1 VAQCIK
7 ESNVKN
13 KSDDSKRSNLAT
25 GQYGRRKF
33 IAAATAAVA
42 ATPALLKAQVPAK
55 LGAPMSPYGERSPYE
70 KSARISNSPL
80 KTTGASLTPL
90 QDLNGTITPS
100 SLHYERHHSGVPTI
114 DPATHELLIHGLVER
129 PLVFKLDDLKRL
141 PSVSRTHF
149 LECAGNSTGE
159 HLGQLGGTPQL
170 SAGLVSCSEWTG
182 VAVSTLFKEAGVKPQ
197 ARWVLA
203 EGADASRLARSV
215 PLAKAMDDGMVAYS
229 QNGEAVRPEQGY
241 PLRLILPGWEG
252 NINIKWL
259 RRMEL
264 IDQPAM
270 TRDEAAFYTDL
281 LPSGK
286 ARQFGVMMEAK
297 SIITRPSGGQH
308 LPTPGYYE
316 ITGIAWSGRARVTA
330 VEVSTDGGT
339 SWKTAELQEPVLDHS
354 LIRFRLPWIWDGKPA
369 LIGSRCIDASGYVQ
383 PKREELVAVRGL
395 AAYHHHNGIKWWSLL
410 PNGDLSHA

>member
-1 VAQCIK
+1 MKKKSGDRAQ
-7 ESNVKN
+7 ENPRNSGY
-13 KSDDSKRSNLAT
+13 T
-25 GQYGRRKF
+25 RRRF

-42 ATPALLKAQVPAK
+42 GTPALLAAQVPSE

-70 KSARISNSPL
+70 KSVRVSNAPL
-80 KTTGASLTPL
+80 KTTGSSLSPL

-100 SLHYERHHSGVPTI
+100 ALHYERHHSGVPAI
-114 DPATHELLIHGLVER
+114 DPATHQLMIHGLVER
-129 PLVFKLDDLKRL
+129 PLVFTVDDLKRL

-159 HLGQLGGTPQL
+159 HVGQPGKTAQL

-182 VAVSTLFKEAGVKPQ
+182 VALPTLLREVVVKPN
-197 ARWVLA
+197 AKWVLA

-215 PLAKAMDDGMVAYS
+215 PLDKAMDDGMVAYS

-252 NINIKWL
+252 NINVKWL
-259 RRMEL
+259 HRLEL

-286 ARQFGVMMEAK
+286 ARQFGVVMEAK
-297 SIITRPSGGQH
+297 SIVTRPSGGQH
-308 LPTPGYYE
+308 LPAPGFYE
-316 ITGIAWSGRARVTA
+316 ITGIAWSGRAMVAA
-330 VEVSTDGGT
+330 VEVSVDGG
-339 SWKTAELQEPVLDHS
+339 KTWQKAQLQQPVLKNS
-354 LIRFRLPWIWDGKPA
+354 LVRFRLPWNWDGTEAK
-369 LIGSRCIDASGYVQ
+369 IGSRCIDASGYTQ
-383 PKREELVAVRGL
+383 PTSEELIEVRGP
-395 AAYHHHNGIKWWSLL
+395 AAYHHHNGIKWWK
-410 PNGDLSHA
+410 LSPGGELTYA

>member
-1 VAQCIK
+1 MKKNARNRAQDNP
-7 ESNVKN
+7 SA
-13 KSDDSKRSNLAT
+13 DRYT
-25 GQYGRRKF
+25 RRKF
-33 IAAATAAVA
+33 MAAATAATAAVA
-42 ATPALLKAQVPAK
+42 TTPTFLDGQQVTPE
-55 LGAPMSPYGERSPYE
+55 LGAPMRPYGERSPFE
-70 KSARISNSPL
+70 KSARVSNSPL

-100 SLHYERHHSGVPTI
+100 SLHFERHHSGVPAI

-129 PLVFKLDDLKRL
+129 PLVFKVDDLKRL

-159 HLGQLGGTPQL
+159 HLGQPGATPQL

-182 VAVSTLFKEAGVKPQ
+182 VLVSTLFKQVGVKPQ
-197 ARWVLA
+197 AKWVLA
-203 EGADASRLARSV
+203 EGADAARLARSV
-215 PLAKAMDDGMVAYS
+215 PLAKAMDDAIVAYS

-252 NINIKWL
+252 NINVKWL
-259 RRMEL
+259 RRLEL

-308 LPTPGYYE
+308 LPAPGYYD
-316 ITGIAWSGRARVTA
+316 ITGIAWSGRAHVNA
-330 VEVSTDGGT
+330 VEVSTDGGKN
-339 SWKTAELQEPVLDHS
+339 WKKAELQEPVLKHS
-354 LIRFRLPWIWDGKPA
+354 LVRFRMPWTWDGNPA
-369 LIGSRCIDASGYVQ
+369 MIGSRCIDESGYVQ
-383 PKREELVAVRGL
+383 PTNEELVAVRGL
-395 AAYHHHNGIKWWSLL
+395 AAYHHHNGIKWWNVQS
-410 PNGDLSHA
+410 NGDLSHA

>member
-1 VAQCIK
+1 MKKAR
-7 ESNVKN
+7 
-13 KSDDSKRSNLAT
+13 DRSQARDNSST
-25 GQYGRRKF
+25 GRYSRRKF
-33 IAAATAAVA
+33 MAAAGTAAA
-42 ATPALLKAQVPAK
+42 LTPALLEAQVPSE
-55 LGAPMSPYGERSPYE
+55 LGAPMRPYGERSPYE
-70 KSARISNSPL
+70 KSVRVSNSPL

-100 SLHYERHHSGVPTI
+100 ALHYERHHSGVPAI
-114 DPATHELLIHGLVER
+114 DPEKHELLIHGLVER

-159 HLGQLGGTPQL
+159 HLGQLGATPQL
-170 SAGLVSCSEWTG
+170 AAGLLSCSEWTG
-182 VAVSTLFKEAGVKPQ
+182 VAVTTLFREVGVKPQ
-197 ARWVLA
+197 AKWMLA

-215 PLAKAMDDGMVAYS
+215 PLAKAMDDAMVAYS

-252 NINIKWL
+252 NINVKWL
-259 RRMEL
+259 HRLEL

-297 SIITRPSGGQH
+297 SIVTRPSGGQH
-308 LPTPGYYE
+308 LPAPGYYE
-316 ITGIAWSGRARVTA
+316 ITGVAWSGRARVAA
-330 VEVSTDGGT
+330 VEVSTDGGKN
-339 SWKTAELQEPVLDHS
+339 WKKAELQEPVLKHAVV
-354 LIRFRLPWIWDGKPA
+354 RFRTPWTWDGNPA
-369 LIGSRCIDASGYVQ
+369 MIGSRCIDESGYVQ
-383 PKREELVAVRGL
+383 PTREQLVAVRGL
-395 AAYHHHNGIKWWSLL
+395 AAYHHHNGIKWWSLQSS
-410 PNGDLSHA
+410 GDLSHA

>member
-1 VAQCIK
+1 MKKKVRDRAQAPGN
-7 ESNVKN
+7 ST
-13 KSDDSKRSNLAT
+13 T
-25 GQYGRRKF
+25 GSYSRRKF
-33 IAAATAAVA
+33 MAAAGVVA
-42 ATPALLKAQVPAK
+42 LTPALVEAQFPSE
-55 LGAPMSPYGERSPYE
+55 LGAPMRPYGERSPYE
-70 KSARISNSPL
+70 TAARVSNSPL

-100 SLHYERHHSGVPTI
+100 ALHYERHHSGVPAI
-114 DPATHELLIHGLVER
+114 DPAKHELLVHGLVER

-149 LECAGNSTGE
+149 LECAGNGTGE
-159 HLGQLGGTPQL
+159 HLGQLGGTVQL
-170 SAGLVSCSEWTG
+170 AAGLLSCSEWSG
-182 VAVSTLFKEAGVKPQ
+182 VAVTTLFREVGVKPQ
-197 ARWVLA
+197 AKWMLA

-215 PLAKAMDDGMVAYS
+215 PLAKAMDDAMVAYS

-252 NINIKWL
+252 NINVKWL
-259 RRMEL
+259 HRLEL

-308 LPTPGYYE
+308 LPAPGYYE
-316 ITGIAWSGRARVTA
+316 ITGVAWSGRARVKA
-330 VEVSTDGGT
+330 VEVSIDGG
-339 SWKTAELQEPVLDHS
+339 
-354 LIRFRLPWIWDGKPA
+354 KP
-369 LIGSRCIDASGYVQ
+369 GRQQD
-383 PKREELVAVRGL
+383 VAATR
-395 AAYHHHNGIKWWSLL
+395 AATRAGAF
-410 PNGDLSHA
+410 SHALDLGWQAGHDRISLHRRVGLRATHQRRDRRCPWARGVSSS